1 MITSKRVTIDI
12 IDIPLDWMELI
23 EVTLKPII
31 SVLNHADGP
40 QAVMT
45 ILDLEATD
53 EQEQTR

>member
-12 IDIPLDWMELI
+12 IDIPPDWMELI

-31 SVLNHADGP
+31 SVLNHADGS

-53 EQEQTR
+53 EQE